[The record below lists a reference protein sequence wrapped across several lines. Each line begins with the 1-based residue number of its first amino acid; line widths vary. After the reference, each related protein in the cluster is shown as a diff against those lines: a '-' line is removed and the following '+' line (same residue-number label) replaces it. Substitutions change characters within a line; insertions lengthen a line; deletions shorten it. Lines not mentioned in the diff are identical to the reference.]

1 MRRPPPSRP
10 GCVGRPSHFLLLTYS
25 YRNATIGSTLVAR
38 RAGMVTSKIAA
49 LYVQYFDDQVA
60 LQAVNK
66 IENLTIGLSRKIW
79 QKVMIIDTLGRG
91 SG

>member
-10 GCVGRPSHFLLLTYS
+10 GCGRWPSHFSPLTYS